1 MSRRALKVMAEV
13 GLRAVS
19 CPGVR
24 LPAKDDLYLSVSFM
38 GQCGQSESLPA
49 VFPLLIHE
57 KMTFEKAHI
66 FRHAVDP
73 RDITLML
80 AYETVRI
87 ELVQM
92 MPPVGDT
99 LACFEEDAQS
109 FLFPEPK
116 LVRPFSGVD
125 REVLMSRAPHFLV
138 GPSHWT
144 HRGIAPRL
152 EFTTKTTITECSPD
166 AEVKVYPNKPMK
178 PFGKQSTRRSS
189 KPRTRCPPLRGGER
203 GDRADRGRESIVW
216 PSSDQPRSLSL
227 SPLRDRN
234 PQHPA
239 RLSSDSTTPRP
250 SAGGREV
257 LCEPSCAALMP
268 TVAEFLAWNRT
279 VCMVDQLLFS
289 SDQAFH
295 HRLVKYLKVI
305 PCLWKHRS
313 SLTVIVVLAPQNYSG
328 PIEKG
333 PLTSGWSAVLTER
346 GRRSTIEFGDSSLL
360 LKLCTDFL

>member
-1 MSRRALKVMAEV
+1 
-13 GLRAVS
+13 
-19 CPGVR
+19 
-24 LPAKDDLYLSVSFM
+24 
-38 GQCGQSESLPA
+38 
-49 VFPLLIHE
+49 
-57 KMTFEKAHI
+57 
-66 FRHAVDP
+66 
-73 RDITLML
+73 ML

-125 REVLMSRAPHFLV
+125 REVLMSRAPHFL
-138 GPSHWT
+138 
-144 HRGIAPRL
+144 GIAPRL

-250 SAGGREV
+250 VERDICRATTGAESSEAVVRAPGFGI
-257 LCEPSCAALMP
+257 LKTSPWQ

-360 LKLCTDFL
+360 LKLCTDFLTEPQSLRWTPSWPGGPFLQVLLADLACIVRNLCS

>member
-1 MSRRALKVMAEV
+1 
-13 GLRAVS
+13 
-19 CPGVR
+19 
-24 LPAKDDLYLSVSFM
+24 
-38 GQCGQSESLPA
+38 
-49 VFPLLIHE
+49 
-57 KMTFEKAHI
+57 
-66 FRHAVDP
+66 
-73 RDITLML
+73 ML

-125 REVLMSRAPHFLV
+125 REVLMSRAPHFL
-138 GPSHWT
+138 
-144 HRGIAPRL
+144 GIAPRL

-189 KPRTRCPPLRGGER
+189 KPGTRCPPIRGGER

-216 PSSDQPRSLSL
+216 PLPHQPRSLSL

-239 RLSSDSTTPRP
+239 RLSSDSVERDTGISRAF
-250 SAGGREV
+250 SAGLSGLRRPQGRSLLKQWGEHQ
-257 LCEPSCAALMP
+257 
-268 TVAEFLAWNRT
+268 VAEFLAWNQT

-289 SDQAFH
+289 SDQAFQ
-295 HRLVKYLKVI
+295 HRQIFPNQKKLIFQWFGNNFISRFSLKKKVVAHVLAKYLKMI
-305 PCLWKHRS
+305 PCLWKHTS
-313 SLTVIVVLAPQNYSG
+313 SLPVIVVLALQNYSG

-333 PLTSGWSAVLTER
+333 PLTSGESAVLTER
-346 GRRSTIEFGDSSLL
+346 GRRSMIEFGDSSLL
-360 LKLCTDFL
+360 LKLCADFLTEPQSLRWTPSWPGGPFLQVLLADLACIVCNLCS